1 MSSVRFAPTSSSTAD
16 KKPHFRFPSS
26 NISNNLVT
34 SELLY
39 QDPLAVIPRPKSTQP
54 HSQHTRY
61 QTLSHD
67 ITPRGNGQHLH
78 PHHPHHHHHHALQP
92 VKDKPRPSSI
102 SKIPSQQ
109 LQSLMKPSSV
119 STTTTPAVRPRTQS
133 LTDSSLN
140 IPSLPPS
147 SALQR
152 TSWLVPHHHQSRTP
166 SPSPSSASRHSIGS
180 IKKSLIETIDA
191 YSCSLEDKLTLVA
204 KLHAEVEAELTHLN
218 HRASSASTHTYN
230 HSSQRTPMHD
240 YHGAHAR
247 KEVEDTIR
255 LIKHADRIKA
265 HAIQQLKHDISHS
278 HSSLHSSLHPT
289 LPQSHHH
296 PQHLPPHSSS
306 KLALLSR
313 ELH

>member
-1 MSSVRFAPTSSSTAD
+1 MT
-16 KKPHFRFPSS
+16 
-26 NISNNLVT
+26 
-34 SELLY
+34 
-39 QDPLAVIPRPKSTQP
+39 PKSKEKYSP
-54 HSQHTRY
+54 EIHT
-61 QTLSHD
+61 
-67 ITPRGNGQHLH
+67 
-78 PHHPHHHHHHALQP
+78 ALQP
-92 VKDKPRPSSI
+92 VKDKPWPSSI

-109 LQSLMKPSSV
+109 LQLPMKPSSV

-166 SPSPSSASRHSIGS
+166 SPSPSLASRHSIGS

-191 YSCSLEDKLTLVA
+191 YSFSLEDKLTLVA

-218 HRASSASTHTYN
+218 HGASSASTHTYN
-230 HSSQRTPMHD
+230 HSSQQTPMHD

-255 LIKHADRIKA
+255 LIKHADWIKA
-265 HAIQQLKHDISHS
+265 HAIQQLKHYISHS
-278 HSSLHSSLHPT
+278 HSLLHPT
-289 LPQSHHH
+289 LPQLHHH
-296 PQHLPPHSSS
+296 PQHLPPHSSI
-306 KLALLSR
+306 KLALLLR

>member
-67 ITPRGNGQHLH
+67 ITPRDQHLH
-78 PHHPHHHHHHALQP
+78 PHHHHHHYHHALQP

-119 STTTTPAVRPRTQS
+119 STTTTPA
-133 LTDSSLN
+133 
-140 IPSLPPS
+140 
-147 SALQR
+147 R

-278 HSSLHSSLHPT
+278 HSSLHPT
-289 LPQSHHH
+289 LSQSHHH